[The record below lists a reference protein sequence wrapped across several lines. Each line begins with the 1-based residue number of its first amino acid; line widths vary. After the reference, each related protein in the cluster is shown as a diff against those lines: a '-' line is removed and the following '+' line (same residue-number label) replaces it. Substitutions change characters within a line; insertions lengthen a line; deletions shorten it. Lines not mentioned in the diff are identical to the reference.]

1 MKETGEIWI
10 MRFNAWNQA
19 RAHLLTL
26 QATISPLPANKRKFL
41 WNEISTFMRR
51 IDDALLNGRIPDGD
65 RS

>member
-1 MKETGEIWI
+1 MNETDEIWI

-26 QATISPLPANKRKFL
+26 QATIRPLPANERQFL
-41 WNEISTFMRR
+41 WSEISAFMRR
-51 IDDALLNGRIPDGD
+51 VDDLLLHGKIPDDD